1 MKINSLEKF
10 SDAQAGAGTDTT
22 VVSTNVKDTGA
33 GRDYGR
39 GEHMWVNVY
48 TGAAASGGTS
58 VQVILQTSDA
68 ENFGSGVVEY
78 PLTGALPV
86 ASVTANKKLVQQA
99 LPRGLKRYI
108 RLAYK
113 NVGAVTAVTYTS
125 FLTLGVPQ
133 AEDNIVP
140 APYVI

>member
-39 GEHMWVNVY
+39 GEQMWVNVY
-48 TGAAASGGTS
+48 TGTAASGGTS

-68 ENFGSGVVEY
+68 ENFASGVVDY

-86 ASVTANKKLVQQA
+86 ATVTANKKLVQQA

-133 AEDNIVP
+133 AEDNLVP